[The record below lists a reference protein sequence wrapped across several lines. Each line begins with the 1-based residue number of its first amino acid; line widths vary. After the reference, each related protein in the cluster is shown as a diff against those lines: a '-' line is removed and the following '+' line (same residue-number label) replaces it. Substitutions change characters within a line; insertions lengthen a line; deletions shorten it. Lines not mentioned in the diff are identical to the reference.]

1 VDQFEEDLSL
11 KLKLLADFARF
22 SMKPDR
28 NTYDVLAYLAHNVL
42 VEAKIEG
49 VGVVFPEETGS
60 FTFTESYGRF
70 FAELDLNALNFG
82 IFDDNPAAT
91 AFRLKR
97 VEWVDITQH
106 PQSITMFGEVDQQP
120 GKVVQGNI
128 ICAPLAD
135 DGIPHAVLIVVTKN
149 QLEKN
154 PVLVAFISS
163 LAEIL
168 ALRIH
173 SKVSL
178 VDYQRSRNQNYSIF
192 RSTES
197 LTDRQILILK
207 LISDGMTNQV
217 ISDSLGYS
225 ESTIRQETIKIYSKL
240 NCKGRTEASKIY
252 AEQFSKST
260 TN

>member
-1 VDQFEEDLSL
+1 MDQFAEDLSL

-22 SMKPDR
+22 SMRPNR
-28 NTYDVLAYLAHNVL
+28 NTNDVLAYLAHNVL

-49 VGVVFPEETGS
+49 VGVVFPQEAGS
-60 FTFTESYGRF
+60 FSFTESYGRF
-70 FAELDLNALNFG
+70 FAELDLNALSFG
-82 IFDDNPAAT
+82 IFDDNPVAT
-91 AFRLKR
+91 AFRFNR
-97 VEWVDITQH
+97 VDWIDITQH
-106 PQSITMFGEVDQQP
+106 PQSTTMFEEIDQQP
-120 GKVVQGNI
+120 GKVLQGNI

-149 QLEKN
+149 QLVKN
-154 PVLVAFISS
+154 SVLVAFISS
-163 LAEIL
+163 VAEIL
-168 ALRIH
+168 ALRLH

-178 VDYQRSRNQNYSIF
+178 VDYQKSRIQDHSTA

-207 LISDGMTNQV
+207 LISDGMTNEV

-252 AEQFSKST
+252 AEQFSIP
-260 TN
+260 NIN